1 MIMVTG
7 VNHKTC
13 PVETREKLSF
23 SHDKI
28 KEFLLCLKED
38 TLLEEIIILSTCNR
52 TEFYFFSK
60 EEEKAKERI
69 FHHLAEYKK
78 VNIEEFKDH
87 LYFMKGEKALD
98 HLFSVACGI
107 DSMII
112 GEGQILGQIKTAFDI
127 SREIRS
133 NGPNLCQMF
142 RFAITCGK
150 RARTETKIS
159 TGPSSISY
167 VAVVFAKMLFGE
179 LENKSAIIVGAGKMG
194 QLTAKQMSHHGL
206 KQVIVANRN
215 YEKAL
220 EMAKKINGKAVNFD
234 KLEEYLIKADIVISS
249 TGAPHYVI
257 HYDTIRKI
265 LKARKEKPLFLID
278 IAVPRDIEPSVNN
291 LPNVFLYDI
300 DDLQK
305 VVKNNLEER
314 KEETGKV
321 KKIIEEEKAHFLA
334 WATSRQ
340 SAPIIKALNKKA
352 EDIRTEELNMA
363 LKKLSHLSQ
372 EDIQIIDYATQKII
386 NKLLHNPIIKLKEN
400 MSNGKS
406 FLPVDELITELFDLK
421 NSGEN

>member
-23 SHDKI
+23 SPDRI

-38 TLLEEIIILSTCNR
+38 TLLEENVILSTCNR
-52 TEFYFFSK
+52 TEFYYVSK
-60 EEEKAKERI
+60 EEEQAKEKI
-69 FHHLAEYKK
+69 LNYLSEYKK
-78 VNIEEFKDH
+78 LNIDEFKDH
-87 LYFMKGEKALD
+87 LYFMKEEETVD

-133 NGPNLCQMF
+133 NGPNLCQLF

-179 LENKSAIIVGAGKMG
+179 LVNKSAIIVGAGKMG
-194 QLTAKQMSHHGL
+194 QLTAKQLSHHGL
-206 KQVIVANRN
+206 KQVIIANRN

-220 EMAKKINGKAVNFD
+220 EMGKKINGEAVNFD
-234 KLEEYLIKADIVISS
+234 RLEEYLIKADIVISS

-278 IAVPRDIEPSVNN
+278 IAVPRDIEPSVNK

-305 VVKNNLEER
+305 VVENNLEGR

-321 KKIIEEEKAHFLA
+321 KKIIEEEKGHFLA
-334 WATSRQ
+334 WANSRQ

-352 EDIRTEELNMA
+352 EDIRTEELNIA
-363 LKKLSHLSQ
+363 LRKLSHLSA

>member
-23 SHDKI
+23 SPEKC

-38 TLLEEIIILSTCNR
+38 TILEENVILSTCNR
-52 TEFYFFSK
+52 TEFYYVSK
-60 EEEKAKERI
+60 EEEEAKEKI
-69 FHHLAEYKK
+69 LHYLSEYKK
-78 VNIEEFKDH
+78 LNLEEFKDH
-87 LYFMKGEKALD
+87 LYFIKSEEAIN

-112 GEGQILGQIKTAFDI
+112 GEGQILGQIKAAFDI

-133 NGPNLCQMF
+133 NGPNLCQLF

-179 LENKSAIIVGAGKMG
+179 LVNKSAIIVGAGKMG
-194 QLTAKQMSHHGL
+194 QLTAKQLSHHGL

-215 YEKAL
+215 YEKAV
-220 EMAKKINGKAVNFD
+220 EMAEKIKGEAVNFD
-234 KLEEYLIKADIVISS
+234 RLEEYLIKADIVISS

-291 LPNVFLYDI
+291 LPNVFLYDM

-305 VVKNNLEER
+305 VVENNLEER
-314 KEETGKV
+314 KEEIGKV
-321 KKIIEEEKAHFLA
+321 KKIIEEEKGHFLA
-334 WATSRQ
+334 WASSRQ

-352 EDIRTEELNMA
+352 DDIRTEELNIA
-363 LKKLSHLSQ
+363 LKKLSHLSA
-372 EDIQIIDYATQKII
+372 EDIQLIDYTTQKII
-386 NKLLHNPIIKLKEN
+386 NKLLHHPIIKLKEN

-421 NSGEN
+421 DNGEN

>member
-1 MIMVTG
+1 MIIVTG

-13 PVETREKLSF
+13 HVETREKLSF
-23 SHDKI
+23 SPDSI

-38 TLLEEIIILSTCNR
+38 TILEENIILSTCNR

-69 FHHLAEYKK
+69 LHHLAAYKK
-78 VNIEEFKDH
+78 VNIEEFKEH
-87 LYFMKGEKALD
+87 LYFMKDEEAIE

-133 NGPNLCQMF
+133 NGPNLCQLF

-167 VAVVFAKMLFGE
+167 VAVVFAKMLFGD
-179 LENKSAIIVGAGKMG
+179 LANKSAIIVGAGKMG
-194 QLTAKQMSHHGL
+194 QLTAKQLSHHGL

-215 YEKAL
+215 YEKAV
-220 EMAKKINGKAVNFD
+220 EMAEKIKGEAVNFD
-234 KLEEYLIKADIVISS
+234 RLEEYLIKADIVISS

-278 IAVPRDIEPSVNN
+278 IAVPRDIEPSINN
-291 LPNVFLYDI
+291 LPNVFLYDM

-305 VVKNNLEER
+305 VVENNLEER

-321 KKIIEEEKAHFLA
+321 KKIIEEEKGHFLT
-334 WATSRQ
+334 WASSRQ

-352 EDIRTEELNMA
+352 EDIRTEELNIA
-363 LKKLSHLSQ
+363 LRKLSHLSA

-421 NSGEN
+421 NTGEN

>member
-1 MIMVTG
+1 
-7 VNHKTC
+7 
-13 PVETREKLSF
+13 
-23 SHDKI
+23 
-28 KEFLLCLKED
+28 
-38 TLLEEIIILSTCNR
+38 
-52 TEFYFFSK
+52 
-60 EEEKAKERI
+60 KERI

-87 LYFMKGEKALD
+87 LYFMKGEEALD

-305 VVKNNLEER
+305 VVENNLEER

>member
-13 PVETREKLSF
+13 PVETREKLNF
-23 SHDKI
+23 SPEKC

-38 TLLEEIIILSTCNR
+38 AILEENVILSTCNR
-52 TEFYFFSK
+52 TEFYYVSK
-60 EEEKAKERI
+60 EEKQAKERI
-69 FHHLAEYKK
+69 LHYLSEYKK
-78 VNIEEFKDH
+78 LNIEEFKDH
-87 LYFMKGEKALD
+87 LYFMKGEEAIN

-112 GEGQILGQIKTAFDI
+112 GEGQIQGQIKTAFDI

-133 NGPNLCQMF
+133 NGPNLCQLF

-179 LENKSAIIVGAGKMG
+179 LANKSAIIVGAGKMG
-194 QLTAKQMSHHGL
+194 QLTAKQLSHHGL

-215 YEKAL
+215 YEKAF
-220 EMAKKINGKAVNFD
+220 EMAEKIKGEAVNFD
-234 KLEEYLIKADIVISS
+234 RLEEYLIKADIVISS

-305 VVKNNLEER
+305 VVENNLEER
-314 KEETGKV
+314 KEEIGKV
-321 KKIIEEEKAHFLA
+321 KKIIEEEKGHFLV
-334 WATSRQ
+334 WANSRQ

-352 EDIRTEELNMA
+352 EDIRTEELNIV
-363 LKKLSHLSQ
+363 LKKLSHLSA

>member
-1 MIMVTG
+1 M
-7 VNHKTC
+7 
-13 PVETREKLSF
+13 
-23 SHDKI
+23 
-28 KEFLLCLKED
+28 
-38 TLLEEIIILSTCNR
+38 
-52 TEFYFFSK
+52 
-60 EEEKAKERI
+60 
-69 FHHLAEYKK
+69 
-78 VNIEEFKDH
+78 
-87 LYFMKGEKALD
+87 
-98 HLFSVACGI
+98 
-107 DSMII
+107 
-112 GEGQILGQIKTAFDI
+112 GQI
-127 SREIRS
+127 
-133 NGPNLCQMF
+133 
-142 RFAITCGK
+142 
-150 RARTETKIS
+150 
-159 TGPSSISY
+159 
-167 VAVVFAKMLFGE
+167 
-179 LENKSAIIVGAGKMG
+179 
-194 QLTAKQMSHHGL
+194 TAKQMSHHGL

-220 EMAKKINGKAVNFD
+220 EMAEKINGEAVNFN

-321 KKIIEEEKAHFLA
+321 RKIIEEEKAHFLA
-334 WATSRQ
+334 WANSRQ